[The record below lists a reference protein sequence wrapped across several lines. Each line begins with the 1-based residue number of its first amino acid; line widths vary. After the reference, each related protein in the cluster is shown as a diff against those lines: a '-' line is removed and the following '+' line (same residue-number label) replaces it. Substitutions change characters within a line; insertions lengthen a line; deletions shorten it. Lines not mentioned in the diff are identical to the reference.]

1 MHGGRRGKVLRA
13 DLFRP
18 VAEGRYP
25 VILSCGPYAKGL
37 AFQDAYKS
45 AWMRL
50 AKAFPEVLQGSS
62 NKYQN
67 WELVDPEKWVPD
79 GWLRASQRKVDAARS
94 LPYRPF
100 HSHDEEWPL
109 NPGEPIELDVEIWP
123 TCIVVPAGYRLGLTV
138 RGRDYE
144 VTRRA
149 LRWRTPR

>member
-1 MHGGRRGKVLRA
+1 
-13 DLFRP
+13 
-18 VAEGRYP
+18 
-25 VILSCGPYAKGL
+25 
-37 AFQDAYKS
+37 
-45 AWMRL
+45 MRL

-149 LRWRTPR
+149 LRWRTPRPQPVRRQRACIGARMVKGKVLVGNSGTRLPKKGLVSAGLKKRILQT